1 MISMD
6 KLGYYLEQ
14 SLWQRRQ
21 VLAKRRNFAETI
33 TTKTRKEERKS
44 KIDQTK
50 KQVTGDDI
58 SENCE

>member
-1 MISMD
+1 MHK
-6 KLGYYLEQ
+6 KLSKSFEIIQYGG
-14 SLWQRRQ
+14 
-21 VLAKRRNFAETI
+21 NFAETI